1 MILNKNFENK
11 KEIKRT
17 GVAKKII
24 IDNYDDN
31 KYSSKLNI
39 NSEKKIITI
48 TNGNKK
54 IIATD
59 KIGIIGFVELDLF
72 FVTGGF
78 IVDLKKGLAVIE
90 KSDGIYIIG
99 KKKPILIN
107 KEYKDFDSINWQTR
121 DDLAHYLK
129 ILTSRKFN
137 LNEKEKINTYLNNLT
152 YSLEF
157 NNLKI
162 LNAENSLMEISV
174 SNIYNELGCN
184 IFKL

>member
-24 IDNYDDN
+24 INDYDN

-39 NSEKKIITI
+39 NFEEKIITVI
-48 TNGNKK
+48 NGNKK

-59 KIGIIGFVELDLF
+59 KIGIIGFVKLDLF

-78 IVDLKKGLAVIE
+78 IVDLKKGIAAIE

-99 KKKPILIN
+99 KKKPILISN
-107 KEYKDFDSINWQTR
+107 EYKNFDSINWQTR

-129 ILTSRKFN
+129 ILTSKKFN
-137 LNEKEKINTYLNNLT
+137 INEKKNIDIYLNNLS

-162 LNAENSLMEISV
+162 LNAENSLMKISV
-174 SNIYNELGCN
+174 SDIYNELGCN
-184 IFKL
+184 EFRP